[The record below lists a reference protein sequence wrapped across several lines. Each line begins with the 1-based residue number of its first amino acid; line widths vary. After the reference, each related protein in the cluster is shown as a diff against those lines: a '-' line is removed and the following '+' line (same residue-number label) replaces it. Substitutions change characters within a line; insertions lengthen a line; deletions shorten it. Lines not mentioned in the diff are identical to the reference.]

1 MHIVCSDLEG
11 IFVPEIWINVAEKTG
26 IKELRLTTRDIS
38 DYDVL
43 MKKRLVILNKNRL
56 KIDDIKAVIA
66 TMDPLDGALEFLDWL
81 RSRIPVIVVSDTFE
95 QFARPLIQKLGWPA
109 LFCHTLLINP
119 DGSISGYK
127 LRQKD
132 SKREAVISL
141 KRLNYNTIAVG
152 DSYNDITMLKQADT
166 GILFDPPENVKNEF
180 YKFPVT
186 YSYDDLKDIIQQIL
200 SDESGPKPST
210 NTVGRVWSKTFISE
224 V

>member
-43 MKKRLVILNKNRL
+43 MKRRLAILDENNL
-56 KIDDIKAVIA
+56 KIGDIQGVIA
-66 TMDPLDGALEFLDWL
+66 TMEPLDGALEFLDWL
-81 RSRIPVIVVSDTFE
+81 RSRIPVIVVSDTFD
-95 QFARPLIQKLGWPA
+95 QFAGPLMKKLGWPT
-109 LFCHTLLINP
+109 LFCHTLSINP
-119 DGSISGYK
+119 DGSIAGYK

-141 KRLNYNTIAVG
+141 QNLNYDTIGVG
-152 DSYNDITMLKQADT
+152 DSYNDITMLKQADN

-180 YKFPVT
+180 PEFPVT

-200 SDESGPKPST
+200 SDDVK
-210 NTVGRVWSKTFISE
+210 
-224 V
+224 

>member
-43 MKKRLVILNKNRL
+43 MKKRLAILDENRL
-56 KIDDIKAVIA
+56 KIDDIQGVIA
-66 TMDPLDGALEFLDWL
+66 TMDPIDGALKFLDWL

-95 QFARPLIQKLGWPA
+95 QFAGPLMQKLGWPT
-109 LFCHTLLINP
+109 LFCHTLSINP
-119 DGSISGYK
+119 DGSIAGYK

-141 KRLNYNTIAVG
+141 KNLNYDTIAVG
-152 DSYNDITMLKQADT
+152 DSYNDVTMLKQADN

-180 YKFPVT
+180 PEFPVT
-186 YSYDDLKDIIQQIL
+186 YSYDDLKIIIQKIL
-200 SDESGPKPST
+200 SDESGLKPS
-210 NTVGRVWSKTFISE
+210 
-224 V
+224 

>member
-43 MKKRLVILNKNRL
+43 MKKRLAILDENRL
-56 KIDDIKAVIA
+56 KIDDIKAVVA

-81 RSRIPVIVVSDTFE
+81 RSRTQIIVVSDTFE
-95 QFARPLIQKLGWPA
+95 QFARPLMQKLGWPT
-109 LFCHTLLINP
+109 LFCHTLSITP
-119 DGSISGYK
+119 DGSIAGYK
-127 LRQKD
+127 LRQND

-141 KRLNYNTIAVG
+141 KSLNYDTIAVG

-180 YKFPVT
+180 PEFPVT
-186 YSYDDLKDIIQQIL
+186 YNYDDLKKIIQQIM
-200 SDESGPKPST
+200 SDEP
-210 NTVGRVWSKTFISE
+210 I
-224 V
+224 